1 MGDKKDTKS
10 ILNGLGQSISQ
21 LESVVSASLRPLPTE
36 TGDGTYIAESTEP
49 GLVTGLVQDLANVDA
64 GDIRTLVD
72 VVKNA
77 ATGEPVDDKKYIM
90 ERTIQLAAGLPST
103 SRNGAELT
111 KSFLKMLWDDL
122 EHPPISYLGPDSAYR
137 KADGS
142 GNNHFWPKIGA
153 AGSPYARSVRPKTV
167 QSPSLP
173 EPETLF
179 DSILRRKEYKE
190 HPNKISSVLFY
201 LASIIIH
208 DLFQT
213 DPKDETRSLTSSY
226 LDLSPLYGNN
236 QEEQNTVRIFK
247 DGKLKP
253 DCFATRRVL
262 GFPPGV
268 GVLLIMFNRFHNHVA
283 ENLAAINEGGRFAK
297 PDETLTDKYAK
308 YDNDLFQT
316 ARLVTCGL
324 YVNIILK
331 DYVRTILNIN
341 RTDSIWSLDPRM
353 EMSDGL
359 LGEGAAMATGNQVSA
374 EFNLVYRWHA
384 SVSKRDEKWTEDF
397 HREIMPGVDPETLS
411 LREFVAGLGRWQA
424 SLPEEPLDRP
434 FAGGLKRKTDGSFD
448 DNDLANL
455 WKLSVEDCA
464 GAFGASHV
472 PAIFRSI
479 EALGIMQARRW
490 NLGTLNEFR
499 KYFHLAPHKTFED
512 INSDPYIADQLKRL
526 YDHPDNVEIYPG
538 IIVEDAKNPMTPGSG
553 LCVNYTISRAILS
566 DAVALV
572 RGDRFY
578 TVDYT
583 PRHLTNWAFKE
594 IEPSNEV
601 DQGHL
606 FYKLVLRAFPNNFA
620 GNSIYAHFPMV
631 IPSENEKI
639 LKSLGTAENYNFI
652 PPGHID
658 PPRFINSHAACTSI
672 LSNRETFKVTWGKK
686 IESLMQNG
694 NHPYGMDFMLSGDR
708 PSNAASRK
716 MMGSALYRDK
726 WEDEVKKFYEQITL
740 KLLHQK
746 SYKLAGVN
754 QVDIV
759 RDVANLAQVHFCSSV
774 FSLPL
779 KTESNPRGIFTEV
792 ELYRIMAVVFTAIF
806 YDHDVSGSFELNKT
820 ARAVTQ
826 ELGKL
831 TMANVEKIDKSG
843 LIASLVNRLHRHDV
857 LSEYGTHMI
866 QRLLESGLEP
876 AEIVWSHILPTAG
889 VMVANQAQLLSQC
902 LDYYL
907 GDGAIYLS
915 EINRLAKEDTP
926 EADDLLARYF
936 MEGARLRSSVALP
949 RVASQPTVIED
960 GGEKIAIKA
969 GEAVL
974 CNLVSA
980 CKDASAFPEPDKVK
994 LDRDMSLYAHFGFGA
1009 HKCLGVE
1016 LSMVGLTTMLKV
1028 IGRLDN
1034 LRRAP
1039 GTQGQLKKLS
1049 GPGGIP
1055 KYMNED
1061 QSDFSSFPTTMKIQW
1076 DGVLPTLADE

>member
-1 MGDKKDTKS
+1 M
-10 ILNGLGQSISQ
+10 
-21 LESVVSASLRPLPTE
+21 
-36 TGDGTYIAESTEP
+36 
-49 GLVTGLVQDLANVDA
+49 
-64 GDIRTLVD
+64 
-72 VVKNA
+72 
-77 ATGEPVDDKKYIM
+77 
-90 ERTIQLAAGLPST
+90 
-103 SRNGAELT
+103 
-111 KSFLKMLWDDL
+111 
-122 EHPPISYLGPDSAYR
+122 YR

-153 AGSPYARSVRPKTV
+153 AGTPYARSVRPKTV

-173 EPETLF
+173 DPETIF
-179 DSILRRKEYKE
+179 DSLLRRREFKE
-190 HPNKISSVLFY
+190 HPTKISSVLFY

-213 DPKDETRSLTSSY
+213 DPRDETRSLTSSY
-226 LDLSPLYGNN
+226 LELSPLYGNN
-236 QEEQNTVRIFK
+236 QEEQNTVRTFK

-283 ENLAAINEGGRFAK
+283 ENLAAINEGGRFTK
-297 PDETLTDKYAK
+297 PDESSGEKYAK

-324 YVNIILK
+324 YVNIILR
-331 DYVRTILNIN
+331 DYVRTILNLN
-341 RTDSIWSLDPRM
+341 RTDSVWSLDPRM
-353 EMSDGL
+353 EMTDSL
-359 LGEGAAMATGNQVSA
+359 LGEGAATATGNQVSA
-374 EFNLVYRWHA
+374 EFNLVYRWH
-384 SVSKRDEKWTEDF
+384 STLSRRDEKWTEDF
-397 HREIMPGVDPETLS
+397 HREIMPGVDPESLS

-424 SLPEEPLDRP
+424 SLPEEPLERP
-434 FAGGLKRKTDGSFD
+434 FAGGLKRKQDGSFD
-448 DNDLANL
+448 DDDLVEL

-472 PAIFRSI
+472 PAIFKSI
-479 EALGIMQARRW
+479 EALGIMQARQW
-490 NLGTLNEFR
+490 NLGTLNELR
-499 KYFHLAPHKTFED
+499 AYFHLAPHKTFED

-526 YDHPDNVEIYPG
+526 YDHPDLVEIYPG
-538 IIVEDAKNPMTPGSG
+538 IIVEDAKEPMAPGSG

-594 IEPSNEV
+594 IQPSNDV

-606 FYKLVLRAFPNNFA
+606 LYKLVLRAFPNHFA
-620 GNSIYAHFPMV
+620 SNSIYAHFPFV
-631 IPSENEKI
+631 VPSENEKI
-639 LKSLGTAENYNFI
+639 LKNLGIAERYSWNQ
-652 PPGHID
+652 PGPVAH
-658 PPRFINSHAACTSI
+658 PRFINSHAACMSI
-672 LSNRETFKVTWGKK
+672 LSDQETFKVTWGKK
-686 IESLMQNG
+686 IEFLMQNG

-708 PSNAASRK
+708 SPNAASRK
-716 MMGSALYRDK
+716 MMGSALYQEK
-726 WEDEVKKFYEQITL
+726 WEDEVKEFYEQITL
-740 KLLHQK
+740 KLLRQK

-759 RDVANLAQVHFCSSV
+759 RDVANLAQVHFCASV

-792 ELYRIMAVVFTAIF
+792 ELYKIMAVVFASIF
-806 YDHDVSGSFELNKT
+806 YDVDVSKSFELSQA
-820 ARAVTQ
+820 ARTVTQ
-826 ELGKL
+826 ELGQL

-876 AEIVWSHILPTAG
+876 AEIVWTHILPTAG
-889 VMVANQAQLLSQC
+889 GMVANQAQLLSQC

-907 GDGAIYLS
+907 GDGAAHLP

-926 EADDLLARYF
+926 EADELLTRYF

-949 RVASQPTVIED
+949 RVAAQPTVVED
-960 GGEKIAIKA
+960 QGEKITLKA
-969 GEAVL
+969 GQAVM

-980 CKDASAFPEPDKVK
+980 CKDPSAFPEPDKVK
-994 LDRDMSLYAHFGFGA
+994 LDRDLSLYAHFGFGA
-1009 HKCLGVE
+1009 HQCLGVG
-1016 LSMVGLTTMLKV
+1016 LCKVGLTAMLKV

-1039 GTQGQLKKLS
+1039 GPQGQLKKLP
-1049 GPGGIP
+1049 GPGGIT
-1055 KYMNED
+1055 KYMTED
-1061 QSDFSSFPTTMKIQW
+1061 QSGFSPFPTTMKIQW
-1076 DGVLPTLADE
+1076 DGPLPASADE